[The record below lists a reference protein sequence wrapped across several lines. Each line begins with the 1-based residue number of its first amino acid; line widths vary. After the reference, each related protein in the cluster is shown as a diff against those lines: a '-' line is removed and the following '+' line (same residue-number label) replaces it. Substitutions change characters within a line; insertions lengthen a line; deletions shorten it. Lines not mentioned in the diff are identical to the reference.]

1 MTDFLYT
8 VKFSKSPD
16 INFTLLVN
24 RLASYYILPDVDIKL
39 LFNINTNHEL
49 NTSLLNLLKP
59 KTWIFYRLSTHEKT
73 TIDKELKRAKRRI
86 VGIYNYYMT
95 TTRDSIA
102 VQAELA
108 AIKRGDI
115 ILKYDSYRL

>member
-1 MTDFLYT
+1 MPNFLYT

-16 INFTLLVN
+16 HFFTLLTN

-39 LFNINTNHEL
+39 LFNIHTNQEL
-49 NTSLLNLLKP
+49 NTALLKT

-73 TIDKELKRAKRRI
+73 TIDKELKRAKQRI
-86 VGIYNYYMT
+86 VGTYNYYMT
-95 TTRDSIA
+95 TTRDSVA

-115 ILKYDSYRL
+115 ILKYDPYFK